1 MSLLSSLRLP
11 PGDRKINKV
20 ALTVFCLGNFTAT
33 PSSGIIITHI
43 SQVFARKRG
52 EDDTTA
58 HVGFFN
64 GIFSMFMVMT
74 GVVGNL
80 VSSLVFDSYNG
91 ACSGGSSSA
100 GSDSELLGEGEAA
113 IPVPQSAVDW

>member
-1 MSLLSSLRLP
+1 MVGLAASPLWVSQ
-11 PGDRKINKV
+11 
-20 ALTVFCLGNFTAT
+20 
-33 PSSGIIITHI
+33 GIIITHI

-91 ACSGGSSSA
+91 ACSGGSSSG